1 MLFECLTALFAI
13 KNISSSNNFYLK
25 PLLLIALSLI
35 PLTTCANI
43 QLSSIYTNRMVS
55 QRDMPIKVWGRAD
68 SGEEIT
74 ISFKGVD
81 YKTRAGQEGNEL
93 V

>member
-25 PLLLIALSLI
+25 PLLLI
-35 PLTTCANI
+35 PLTTCTNI